1 MRLGRFWK
9 VATDREWSLL
19 GFFKNKKGLPGVQGD
34 NSHLLRTSYG
44 EALL

>member
-9 VATDREWSLL
+9 VATDRMESP
-19 GFFKNKKGLPGVQGD
+19 GIFKNKKGLPGVQGD

-44 EALL
+44 EAYL